1 VEGAPTE
8 ESDVEG
14 EPGFIIP
21 EKGDNAKPREC
32 MRDLDDLLKLLR

>member
-1 VEGAPTE
+1 MEREPPEDT
-8 ESDVEG
+8 DLEG

-21 EKGDNAKPREC
+21 EKGDNFKAREC